1 MPLKKLQLKPGVNR
15 ENTRYTTEGGYY
27 ECDKIRFRQGTP
39 EKIGGWERIS
49 ASTFL
54 GICRSLWNWVT
65 LGFLNL
71 MGVGTH
77 LKFYIENGG
86 SYYDITPL
94 RDTNVLSN
102 PFATNG
108 TNIVTVTDA
117 AGGYQVGDFVTFS
130 NASVVDGLDL
140 NGSFE
145 IQSVLTASTY
155 TIDAG
160 SVATGTTAAG
170 GGTAVVAAYE
180 IHVGSSIGI
189 PLVGWGGGGWGLGTW
204 GVGSVSDS
212 SIRLWSQFN
221 YGEDLIY
228 GPRGGGVYYW
238 DASVGFTGVT
248 FSVTIASPAVVTTTI
263 SLDDGTAVSLTTTGA
278 LPTGLTPGTVYYV
291 VNSSGAT
298 FELAATP
305 DGTPITTTGTQ
316 SGTHSFSP
324 RGLPLSSL
332 NGASDAPTVQNGII
346 VSDASRFV
354 LCFGTSP
361 LGETYLDPMLIRWS
375 DQENAANWT
384 PTATGQ
390 AGDLRLSV
398 GSEIVT
404 QIQSRQEILV

>member
-1 MPLKKLQLKPGVNR
+1 MPLTKLQFRPGVNR
-15 ENTRYTTEGGYY
+15 EGTTLANEGGWYD
-27 ECDKIRFRQGTP
+27 CDKVRFRSGYP

-54 GICRSLWNWVT
+54 RVCRPLWNWVT

-94 RDTNVLSN
+94 RVTNTLNN

-160 SVATGTTAAG
+160 STATGTTAAG

-189 PLVGWGGGGWGLGTW
+189 PLVGWGGGGWPRTPTTAGAPHASAPPAA
-204 GVGSVSDS
+204 VGSNPPRRRVS
-212 SIRLWSQFN
+212 
-221 YGEDLIY
+221 
-228 GPRGGGVYYW
+228 
-238 DASVGFTGVT
+238 
-248 FSVTIASPAVVTTTI
+248 
-263 SLDDGTAVSLTTTGA
+263 
-278 LPTGLTPGTVYYV
+278 
-291 VNSSGAT
+291 
-298 FELAATP
+298 
-305 DGTPITTTGTQ
+305 
-316 SGTHSFSP
+316 
-324 RGLPLSSL
+324 
-332 NGASDAPTVQNGII
+332 
-346 VSDASRFV
+346 
-354 LCFGTSP
+354 
-361 LGETYLDPMLIRWS
+361 
-375 DQENAANWT
+375 
-384 PTATGQ
+384 
-390 AGDLRLSV
+390 
-398 GSEIVT
+398 
-404 QIQSRQEILV
+404 